1 MREFTTHIITALQD
15 DEWELGGR
23 SIRHVK
29 SRLIIDVDSVEL
41 SGLPYTFSWWE
52 RKVVGYHIRK
62 MQQRLFT
69 AKFIQY
75 RLNPKEPTPYA
86 HDDRFF

>member
-29 SRLIIDVDSVEL
+29 SRLVIDLDNTQPAA
-41 SGLPYTFSWWE
+41 LPYTFSWWE
-52 RKVVGYHIRK
+52 RRVVAYHIRK
-62 MQQRLFT
+62 MHERVFT
-69 AKFIQY
+69 EKFIQY
-75 RLNPKEPTPYA
+75 RLSPKKPAPYS
-86 HDDRFF
+86 HDDRFV